1 MTYIEYLNRFREHC
15 KIHCVPA
22 AARLL
27 YYELLS
33 LFNETGWPESVQ
45 IDNHR
50 IMSMINTRAEKT
62 AMSARADLVSA
73 GFIHYEKGRKN
84 APGIYTLLDEYGS
97 VCGSESAEKAEV
109 NGDTIDSKKSV
120 EAVGKMASIPEQTGS
135 ENWNESEE
143 NLEPAGS
150 ESGRES
156 VVRTAANQEHIGREN
171 DRHNKTKTKTKTTPQ
186 KEKPP
191 TGVKR
196 KTPPIPTQEETGF
209 SAVLQSA
216 FEEWLAYKHERKQEY
231 KPRGLAALQNKIRE
245 AASAYGD
252 KAAANC
258 ILDCIA
264 SNYQGLF
271 FDRIKGEM
279 KGMGEDD
286 YWKL

>member
-1 MTYIEYLNRFREHC
+1 MTYIDYLNAFNRRVEHG
-15 KIHCVPA
+15 HLSPTA
-22 AARLL
+22 QLL
-27 YYELLS
+27 YFKLLDV
-33 LFNETGWPESVQ
+33 FNVCGWPEWVSV
-45 IDNHR
+45 DNFR
-50 IMSMINTRAEKT
+50 LMGMVQVAKKDTLWRARD
-62 AMSARADLVSA
+62 ALVSG
-73 GFIHYEKGRKN
+73 GFIEYRKGKKGT
-84 APGIYTLLDEYGS
+84 PSQFKLIQLDQCFWSVFGVECGAECGVECGVENGS
-97 VCGSESAEKAEV
+97 QMV
-109 NGDTIDSKKSV
+109 
-120 EAVGKMASIPEQTGS
+120 P
-135 ENWNESEE
+135 
-143 NLEPAGS
+143 
-150 ESGRES
+150 
-156 VVRTAANQEHIGREN
+156 
-171 DRHNKTKTKTKTTPQ
+171 HNKTKTKTTPQ

-279 KGMGEDD
+279 KGVSNDD